1 MAIFAKKPPAP
12 ETSHS
17 GNNVDF
23 DLDVDTAGAPA
34 QPLPRTPSNHAT
46 PAYGIAD
53 AMQLM
58 RSLPSDGN
66 IELVTRVVRVTL
78 GSVNVRLED
87 IIEDASRRQ
96 KAIQDRIS
104 GLHGQVAELEE
115 QLEAR
120 RREITSYEADLKE
133 TTAVKER
140 LSLAEKSAGETSG
153 VTASTQPPPPPRPPS
168 ARLAN
173 LPRATD
179 RE

>member
-1 MAIFAKKPPAP
+1 MSIFAKKQTAP
-12 ETSHS
+12 ETTSNR
-17 GNNVDF
+17 GDF
-23 DLDVDTAGAPA
+23 AVDVDTSGVPS
-34 QPLPRTPSNHAT
+34 QPLPRTPSNAAAA

-58 RSLPSDGN
+58 RSLPSEGN
-66 IELVTRVVRVTL
+66 MDLVVRVVRVTL
-78 GSVNVRLED
+78 GSVNVKLED

-104 GLHGQVAELEE
+104 ALHGQVSELEE

-120 RREITSYEADLKE
+120 RREIGVYEADMKE

-140 LSLAEKSAGETSG
+140 LALADKVGGHAPG
-153 VTASTQPPPPPRPPS
+153 AATQPPPPPPPS
-168 ARLAN
+168 SRMAT
-173 LPRATD
+173 LPRASE